1 MRGDVKRLRNALTQ
15 RSCLLA
21 RLAACLLEDPLHAT
35 LIATRCV
42 ALFFAAILALCIT
55 LPAFAASAPA
65 PLRVMSFN
73 VRVPMDSDGDK
84 RWTVRRTSMVALIKQ
99 AHPDVF
105 GTQELVQEQGQY
117 LASHLPA
124 YRWFGK
130 GRRAD
135 GSDEHMGVFYDSNAL
150 SVIESG
156 DFWLSETPEIPGSS
170 SWNTDLPRM
179 VTWALFER
187 RNDKRRFYLLNTHL
201 PHRDQDEAAREHV
214 ARVILSRI
222 ATLPA
227 DIPVVVTGDFNSDPD
242 QGTYRTLT
250 AVLGDARAHVAKPQ
264 GPEKTFQNFTTQPTR
279 RIDWILF
286 RGLTP
291 TRFSTLD
298 ARSGGILPS
307 DHYPVLAAFEWPQ

>member
-1 MRGDVKRLRNALTQ
+1 MPRQSTRQSIRVVSR
-15 RSCLLA
+15 CLLA
-21 RLAACLLEDPLHAT
+21 AIAVLCIALPALAAP
-35 LIATRCV
+35 
-42 ALFFAAILALCIT
+42 
-55 LPAFAASAPA
+55 APA

-73 VRVPMDSDGDK
+73 VRVPVDTDGDK
-84 RWTVRRTSMVALIKQ
+84 RWEVRRTAMVALIEQ

-105 GTQELVQEQGQY
+105 GTQELVKEQAQY
-117 LASHLPA
+117 LAAQLPD

-135 GSDEHMGVFYDSNAL
+135 GSDEHMGVFYDSRVL
-150 SVIESG
+150 SVVESG

-179 VTWALFER
+179 ATWALFER
-187 RNDKRRFYLLNTHL
+187 RSDKRRFYLFNTHFA
-201 PHRDQDEAAREHV
+201 HRDQDEAAREHS

-227 DIPVVVTGDFNSDPD
+227 GIPVVVTGDFNSDPD
-242 QGTYRTLT
+242 NGTYRTLT
-250 AVLGDARAHVAKPQ
+250 AVLGDARAHATKRQ
-264 GPEKTFQNFTTQPTR
+264 GPEKTFQDFTTHPTR

-298 ARSGGILPS
+298 QRPGGVLPS
-307 DHYPVLAAFEWPQ
+307 DHYPVLAELSWPQ

>member
-1 MRGDVKRLRNALTQ
+1 MPQQSIRAVSRP
-15 RSCLLA
+15 LLA
-21 RLAACLLEDPLHAT
+21 VIAVLCMTLSAWAAP
-35 LIATRCV
+35 
-42 ALFFAAILALCIT
+42 
-55 LPAFAASAPA
+55 APA

-73 VRVPMDSDGDK
+73 VRVPVDTDGDK
-84 RWTVRRTSMVALIKQ
+84 RWSVRRTAMVELIKHT
-99 AHPDVF
+99 HPDVF
-105 GTQELVQEQGQY
+105 GTQELVQEQAQY
-117 LASHLPA
+117 LASQLPA

-135 GSDEHMGVFYDSNAL
+135 GSDEHMGVFYDSHAL
-150 SVIESG
+150 SVVESG
-156 DFWLSETPEIPGSS
+156 DFWLSDTPDVPGSS

-187 RNDKRRFYLLNTHL
+187 RSDKRRFYLLNTHL
-201 PHRDQDEAAREHV
+201 PHRDQDEAAREQG

-222 ATLPA
+222 ASLPA
-227 DIPVVVTGDFNSDPD
+227 DVPVVLTGDFNSDPD

-250 AVLGDARAHVAKPQ
+250 ATLKDARANVATPQ
-264 GPEKTFQNFTTQPTR
+264 GPEKTFQDFSTRPTR

-298 ARSGGILPS
+298 MRPGGILPS
-307 DHYPVLAAFEWPQ
+307 DHYPVLAEFDWPR